1 MHRQKID
8 IPLDGAGR
16 SRDLP
21 LNRETDAAITS
32 EELALVNR
40 NHEAYKETRRRA
52 QGEEG
57 T

>member
-1 MHRQKID
+1 MDRQKID
-8 IPLDGAGR
+8 MPLDGTER
-16 SRDLP
+16 PRDLP
-21 LNRETDAAITS
+21 LDRETDAAITS

-40 NHEAYKETRRRA
+40 HHETYKKTRRRA

>member
-1 MHRQKID
+1 MDRQKID
-8 IPLDGAGR
+8 IPLDGAER
-16 SRDLP
+16 PRDLP
-21 LNRETDAAITS
+21 LDRETDAAITS

-40 NHEAYKETRRRA
+40 HHEAYKKTRRRA